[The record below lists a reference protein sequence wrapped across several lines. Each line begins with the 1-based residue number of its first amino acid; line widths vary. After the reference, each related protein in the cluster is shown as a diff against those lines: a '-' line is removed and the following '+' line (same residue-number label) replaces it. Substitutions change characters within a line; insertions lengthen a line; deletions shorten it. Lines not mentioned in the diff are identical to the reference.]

1 LVFTLLLLSLFGL
14 DILVVD
20 GEWEEVVLSHA
31 EAGLHLGPV
40 VFGHVDDV
48 VESLEFAAFREF
60 GFIGDNRLAR
70 WSLGQAQ
77 VSLGSVGLLV
87 VVDTSK
93 G

>member
-1 LVFTLLLLSLFGL
+1 LVFLVLLPSLFSL
-14 DILVVD
+14 DVLVVD
-20 GEWEEVVLSHA
+20 GEWEEVGLGHA

-40 VFGHVDDV
+40 GFGHVDDV
-48 VESLEFAAFREF
+48 VESLEFAVFRKF
-60 GFIGDNRLAR
+60 GFIGDNGLAR